1 MSDTEKMAPT
11 ASIETVMVVRPYKV
25 CITLNNYTY
34 FGFISKDSMLCNL
47 AYLR

>member
-25 CITLNNYTY
+25 CIILIYYTC
-34 FGFISKDSMLCNL
+34 FLFI
-47 AYLR
+47 